1 MNKRGIIV
9 WSLLILGVLLMS
21 CSNKK
26 KVTISILIPE
36 VESEQLLIVYR
47 APNIASISDVSG
59 DTLYPNSKGRYSCTT
74 PHPSVQVFLFE
85 LNSGETRCISS
96 PLFIS
101 SPGKYKIKLKNNPEQ
116 KELSVTN
123 FEGHNQKGVM
133 QFLDF
138 VQFTRTNSTET
149 KLNYQGPADSFMEHL
164 GDEITRELAPFV
176 NFYDNVEID
185 DYFFNFATQYIS
197 YWYAYQGLELINQN
211 LKVTQKEELTEEREL
226 WLHHKEVLTR
236 SFPTKSAELQWS
248 NHFEDYINEALYQ
261 LIDQN
266 RAEYDSALRQSSGQT
281 WALSHIK
288 SLIHPDLYPIY
299 ALQYLSDKAMR
310 LDIETIT
317 LFKELQKA
325 YPKYESYLSYKLLAE
340 EKIPQIEKFNS
351 KKADLASNQAIILD
365 DEVAIT
371 HFYQI
376 RNRFYG
382 EYLLVDVWASWCPD
396 CIAEFE
402 HKEKVDSWLNAQQIN
417 SLYIALERSPDRER
431 WKKYISHYGLK
442 GYHVLADNTLKQD
455 LYNLLGTGSLWI
467 PRYFL
472 INPLGEIVA
481 ADLPTPSHWEKFK
494 KAIQSAMVVP
504 IQENKKRGCDTLS
517 F

>member
-1 MNKRGIIV
+1 MNKRGILI
-9 WSLLILGVLLMS
+9 WSLLILGVLMMS

-26 KVTISILIPE
+26 EVTFSILIQGE
-36 VESEQLLIVYR
+36 QSEQPLIVYR
-47 APNIASISDVSG
+47 APNIASISDVPG

-74 PHPSVQVFLFE
+74 PHPSAQVFQFE
-85 LNSGETRCISS
+85 LGSGESRCVSS

-101 SPGKYKIKLKNNPEQ
+101 SSGKYKIELKNNPEQ

-138 VQFTRTNSTET
+138 VQFTRTNDTET
-149 KLNYQGPADSFMEHL
+149 KLNYQGPSGSFMEHL

-211 LKVTQKEELTEEREL
+211 LKVTQKEELAEEREL
-226 WLHHKEVLTR
+226 WLRHKEELIH
-236 SFPTKSAELQWS
+236 SFPTTSAELQWS

-288 SLIHPDLYPIY
+288 PLIHPDLYPIY
-299 ALQYLSDKAMR
+299 ALQYLSDKSVR
-310 LDIETIT
+310 LDLETIT
-317 LFKELQKA
+317 LFKELEKNH
-325 YPKYESYLSYKLLAE
+325 PKLEGYLSYQLLVN

-351 KKADLASNQAIILD
+351 KKVDLASNEAVILD
-365 DEVAIT
+365 DEAPIT
-371 HFYQI
+371 QFQQV
-376 RNRFYG
+376 RNRFLG
-382 EYLLVDVWASWCPD
+382 NYLLVDVWASWCPD

-402 HKEKVDSWLNAQQIN
+402 HKEKVDAWLSSQKIS

-472 INPLGEIVA
+472 INPLGEVVA
-481 ADLPTPSHWEKFK
+481 ADLPTPSHWEEFK
-494 KAIQSAMVVP
+494 KEIQSAMTTTV
-504 IQENKKRGCDTLS
+504 QE
-517 F
+517 

>member
-1 MNKRGIIV
+1 MNKRGILI
-9 WSLLILGVLLMS
+9 WSLLILGVLMMS

-26 KVTISILIPE
+26 EVTFSILIQGE
-36 VESEQLLIVYR
+36 QSEQPLIVYR
-47 APNIASISDVSG
+47 APNIASISDVPG
-59 DTLYPNSKGRYSCTT
+59 DTLYPDSKGRYSCTT
-74 PHPSVQVFLFE
+74 PHTRAQVFQFE
-85 LNSGETRCISS
+85 LGSGESRCVSS

-101 SPGKYKIKLKNNPEQ
+101 SPGKYKIELKNNPEQ

-123 FEGHNQKGVM
+123 FKGKNWKGIM

-211 LKVTQKEELTEEREL
+211 LKVTQKEELAEEREL
-226 WLHHKEVLTR
+226 WLRHKEELIH
-236 SFPTKSAELQWS
+236 SFPTTSAELQWS

-299 ALQYLSDKAMR
+299 ALQHLSDKSVR
-310 LDIETIT
+310 LDLETIT
-317 LFKELQKA
+317 LFKELEKNH
-325 YPKYESYLSYKLLAE
+325 PKLEGYLSYQLLVN

-351 KKADLASNQAIILD
+351 KKVDLASNEAVILD
-365 DEVAIT
+365 DEAPIT
-371 HFYQI
+371 QFQQV
-376 RNRFYG
+376 RNRFLG
-382 EYLLVDVWASWCPD
+382 NYLLVDVWASWCPD

-402 HKEKVDSWLNAQQIN
+402 HKEKVDAWLSSQKIS

-472 INPLGEIVA
+472 INPLGEVVA
-481 ADLPTPSHWEKFK
+481 ADLPTPSHWEEFK
-494 KAIQSAMVVP
+494 KEIQSAMTTTV
-504 IQENKKRGCDTLS
+504 QE
-517 F
+517 